1 MEVTGGLREVIW
13 SLRQVTR
20 GLRQVLKA
28 SDKSLEAS
36 ARSLGAQC
44 SASKGRADEVGAT
57 EILGV
62 MQGSLGASGRLFRI
76 SAM

>member
-1 MEVTGGLREVIW
+1 MSFGVSGR
-13 SLRQVTR
+13 SLGASGRS
-20 GLRQVLKA
+20 LKA

-44 SASKGRADEVGAT
+44 SASKGRVDEVGAT

-62 MQGSLGASGRLFRI
+62 MHGSLGASGRLFRI